1 MGIQHIEEALMR
13 TATPTAQA
21 DQARQLSENL
31 MSRLTK
37 GREWATPGV
46 EAALQRVVAGLDTG
60 IESASPRIQTGL
72 RLLADEL
79 AVGVETLAPRVH
91 EGLMRAAP
99 KIVPAVT
106 APGTAKSRRTASGKS
121 WLIAG
126 VVAVAV
132 TAGVA
137 AWAAFRRPENEPV
150 PVDVPPTGGADPG
163 ADAAPAGA
171 RT

>member
-1 MGIQHIEEALMR
+1 MR
-13 TATPTAQA
+13 TATPTAQTE
-21 DQARQLSENL
+21 QVRHLSENL
-31 MSRLTK
+31 KFQLTK

-72 RLLADEL
+72 RRLADEL
-79 AVGVETLAPRVH
+79 AGGVETLAPRVH
-91 EGLMRAAP
+91 ESLKRAAP
-99 KIVPAVT
+99 KIVPAPT
-106 APGTAKSRRTASGKS
+106 PPARATSRRTASGKA

-132 TAGVA
+132 TAGFA
-137 AWAAFRRPENEPV
+137 AWLAFRRADDEPV
-150 PVDVPPTGGADPG
+150 LPVNVQRTNGAHPG
-163 ADAAPAGA
+163 ADAAPTEA